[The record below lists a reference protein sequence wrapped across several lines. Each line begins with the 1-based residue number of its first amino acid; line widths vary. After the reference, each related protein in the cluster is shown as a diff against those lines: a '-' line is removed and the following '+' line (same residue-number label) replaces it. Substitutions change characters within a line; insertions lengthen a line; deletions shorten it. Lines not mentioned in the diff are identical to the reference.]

1 MTWPHQVGVLPREAD
16 CFQDRATARELS
28 HGADGNATSALCQV
42 LVGLGGVG
50 KTQLAAHHA
59 RTLWQTAQL
68 DLLVWVTAATRD
80 AVVTGYAQAAA
91 EILGADPAGQE
102 SAARSFLAW
111 LEPKP
116 AIERRWLVVLD
127 DLADP
132 ADLRNLWPPASNH
145 GRTLVTTRRRDAAL
159 TGHGRRL
166 VRMGLFTED
175 EAAAYLT
182 TSLAAHDRHE
192 PADQLLGLADDL
204 GHLPLALSQAV
215 AYLSDVDLDC
225 ATYRRRLCDRARSLS
240 DALPDPSGLPDDQA
254 TTVAAAWS
262 LSIESADRLPPA
274 GLARP
279 MLQLASMLDPNG
291 IPIAVLTS
299 PPALDHLARHRGAGP
314 EHTGAGKVT
323 VPDAAQALRALH
335 RLSLID
341 HTPDSPQHTVRVHQL
356 LQRAIRDRLPAGQ
369 HDRLARTAAD
379 ALIAAWPEVE
389 RDTTLAQAL
398 RASTEALTLHA
409 EDALYQPDTHPAL
422 IRTGLSLG
430 EAGQVAAA
438 LHHMQH
444 VANATQHRLSPD
456 HPDTLTARSH
466 VGSWQGA
473 TGDAA
478 GAATAFEELFTDLE
492 RVLGPDHPDTLV
504 CRGKLAYWRGE
515 AGDAAGA
522 ARAFEELLTDRV
534 RVLGPDHPDTLITRG
549 NLAFLRGEAGDAAGA
564 AAAFEEL
571 LTDRGRVLGPDHPD
585 TLCTRGNHASWR
597 GKAGDAAGAA
607 TAFEELLTD
616 LERVLGPDHADTL
629 CARGNHASWR
639 GEAGDAAGAAT
650 AFGELFTDL
659 ERVLGSDHPA
669 TLSTRGNLAYW
680 RGQAGDA
687 AGAATAF
694 EELLTDL
701 ERVLGPDHPDTL
713 GTRNDPAYWRGR
725 RQWRL
730 ITNRIRS
737 VMCGE

>member
-28 HGADGNATSALCQV
+28 YGVGRDGTEVPCQV
-42 LVGLGGVG
+42 LAGLGGVG

-59 RTLWQTAQL
+59 RTLWQTGQL
-68 DLLVWVTAATRD
+68 DLLVWVTAANRD

-91 EILGADPAGQE
+91 EILGADPAGPE
-102 SAARSFLAW
+102 PAARAFLAW

-116 AIERRWLVVLD
+116 ATKRRWLVVLD

-132 ADLRNLWPPASNH
+132 ADLRNLWPPASPH

-159 TGHGRRL
+159 TGRCRRL
-166 VRMGLFTED
+166 VTMGLFTTD

-182 TSLAAHDRHE
+182 TALAAHDRHE
-192 PADQLLGLADDL
+192 PADHLLGLADDL

-215 AYLSDVDLDC
+215 AYLTDVDLDC
-225 ATYRRRLCDRARSLS
+225 ATYRRRLSDRARTLS

-262 LSIESADRLPPA
+262 LSIECADHLPPA

-291 IPIAVLTS
+291 IPAAVLTS
-299 PPALDHLARHRGAGP
+299 RPALGHLAQHRNAVP
-314 EHTGAGKVT
+314 EQTDSGEITA
-323 VPDAAQALRALH
+323 PDAAQALRALH

-341 HTPDSPQHTVRVHQL
+341 HTPDSPHHTVRVHQL
-356 LQRAIRDRLPAGQ
+356 LQRAIHDPLPAGQ
-369 HDRLARTAAD
+369 HDQLARTAAD

-389 RDTTLAQAL
+389 RDTALAQAL

-409 EDALYQPDTHPAL
+409 EGALYQPDVHPVL

-438 LHHMQH
+438 LQHIQH
-444 VANATQHRLSPD
+444 VASAVQYHLSPD
-456 HPDTLTARSH
+456 HPDALTTRCH
-466 VGSWQGA
+466 LGSWQGA
-473 TGDAA
+473 AGDAA
-478 GAATAFEELFTDLE
+478 GAATAFEEL
-492 RVLGPDHPDTLV
+492 
-504 CRGKLAYWRGE
+504 LA
-515 AGDAAGA
+515 
-522 ARAFEELLTDRV
+522 DRV
-534 RVLGPDHPDTLITRG
+534 RVLGPDHPQTLITRG

-564 AAAFEEL
+564 ATAFEEL
-571 LTDRGRVLGPDHPD
+571 LADRVRVLGPDHPD
-585 TLCTRGNHASWR
+585 TLATRGNLGCWQGA
-597 GKAGDAAGAA
+597 AGDAAGAA
-607 TAFEELLTD
+607 TAFEELLAD
-616 LERVLGPDHADTL
+616 LERVLGPDHPDALST
-629 CARGNHASWR
+629 RGNLAYWR

-650 AFGELFTDL
+650 AFQELVADL
-659 ERVLGSDHPA
+659 ERVLGPDHPA
-669 TLSTRGNLAYW
+669 ALSTRGNLAYW
-680 RGQAGDA
+680 RREAGDA

-694 EELLTDL
+694 EELVADL

-713 GTRNDPAYWRGR
+713 GTRNNLAYWRGR
-725 RQWRL
+725 RRWRL

-737 VMCGE
+737 VVRGE